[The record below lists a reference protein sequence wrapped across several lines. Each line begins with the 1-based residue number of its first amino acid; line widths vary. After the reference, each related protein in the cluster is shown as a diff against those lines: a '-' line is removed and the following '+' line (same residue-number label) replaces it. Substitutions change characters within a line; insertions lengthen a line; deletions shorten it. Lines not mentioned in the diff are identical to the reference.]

1 MRKAKGIIDDQSM
14 LLQRNK
20 EKLEQEK
27 NLNERLRKRNQKK
40 KDKEKDDLLKALKKN
55 GNQDDMDEEME
66 RLLRDARGMIDNQDV
81 LNNRMKEISQQQDDL
96 LDKLSK
102 RKQKRQKEIDAGDN
116 DKTSKKAKDYQN
128 DIDELMNQAEKLMLD
143 RSMANKQSQETEL

>member
-1 MRKAKGIIDDQSM
+1 M
-14 LLQRNK
+14 
-20 EKLEQEK
+20 
-27 NLNERLRKRNQKK
+27 
-40 KDKEKDDLLKALKKN
+40 
-55 GNQDDMDEEME
+55 
-66 RLLRDARGMIDNQDV
+66 
-81 LNNRMKEISQQQDDL
+81 

-128 DIDELMNQAEKLMLD
+128 DIDELMKQAEKLMLD